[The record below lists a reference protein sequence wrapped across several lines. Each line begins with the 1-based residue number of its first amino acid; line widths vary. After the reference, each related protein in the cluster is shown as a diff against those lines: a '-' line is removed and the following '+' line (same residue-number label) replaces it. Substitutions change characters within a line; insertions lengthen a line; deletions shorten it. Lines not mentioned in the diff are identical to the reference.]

1 MKLSLEQYNGLGK
14 IARYF
19 DRIESIAEHMS
30 AGEDILE
37 ESFRKNKMEV
47 HSGLK
52 QNQLDITS
60 RRQQVFRQFHEKSPR
75 SSIVNLN
82 VIINEDR
89 F

>member
-1 MKLSLEQYNGLGK
+1 MKLSLEQYKGLGK
-14 IARYF
+14 ISRYF
-19 DRIESIAEHMS
+19 ERIESIAEHMS
-30 AGEDILE
+30 AAEDILE
-37 ESFRKNKMEV
+37 EAFRKNKMEV
-47 HSGLK
+47 HPSVK

-60 RRQQVFRQFHEKSPR
+60 RRRQVFRQFHEKDPK